1 MPFRPLLI
9 AALVLPL
16 VAACAQP
23 PVPTAPEA
31 PEGPGASHATTNVQV
46 TATYRERILL
56 PHGFTLTVKI
66 EDISRAD
73 APAIVIA
80 EQTQTLDGR
89 GPPYVVTLGVP
100 ASQIDPRMTYAARAE
115 IRSPDG
121 RLRFTTDTRHQVLTR
136 GAPAS
141 VEIVMV
147 GV

>member
-1 MPFRPLLI
+1 MSFRPLLI

-16 VAACAQP
+16 VAACAAP
-23 PVPTAPEA
+23 SAVVAPEA
-31 PEGPGASHATTNVQV
+31 PGAGHGMTNVQV

-56 PHGFTLTVKI
+56 PHGFTLTVRI
-66 EDISRAD
+66 EDVSRAD
-73 APAIVIA
+73 AAAVVIA
-80 EQTQTLDGR
+80 EHTETLDGR
-89 GPPYVVTLGVP
+89 GPPYVVTLGFP
-100 ASQIDPRMTYAARAE
+100 SSQIDPRMTYAARAE

-121 RLRFTTDTRHQVLTR
+121 RLRFTTDTHYPVLTR